1 MDEKFVD
8 YYKVL
13 DIDINASAE
22 IIRITYLQLAK
33 KNHPDQ
39 GGNAEK
45 FQLISEAY
53 ECLYNKNNRKS
64 YDLKYLKKNYDDLK
78 EDEFIKFRNEFKE
91 FEQMNK
97 KSLSKEELHNL
108 NKTLQDNQ
116 LTCNIDMKQN
126 VNDIKQNVN
135 DMKQNVNDMKQR
147 LNDISIERDN
157 QDIEL
162 KDDSIKNVLELNNLD
177 INDIYEYN
185 NHITFTE
192 NICDGG
198 GGGGDRGVGGGGGD
212 RGVGGGG
219 GGGGGD
225 RGVGGGCSNNTN
237 IVNLG
242 TIDLLCNN
250 INKNYSLIT
259 VDENTFGSNS
269 LYTCIDEFDANN
281 KINKTD
287 IINKVDKFKEL
298 KINKKATAKLTSD
311 KIEEYIMNRKKE
323 EEEIIK
329 NFDCITKKISK

>member
-22 IIRITYLQLAK
+22 IIRNTYLQLAK

-64 YDLKYLKKNYDDLK
+64 YDLKYLKKSYDDLK
-78 EDEFIKFRNEFKE
+78 EDEFIKFRSEFKE

-97 KSLSKEELHNL
+97 KSLSKEELDNL
-108 NKTLQDNQ
+108 TKSLQDQ
-116 LTCNIDMKQN
+116 QGTSNID
-126 VNDIKQNVN
+126 I
-135 DMKQNVNDMKQR
+135 KQR

-162 KDDSIKNVLELNNLD
+162 KDDTIKNILELNNLD
-177 INDIYEYN
+177 INDVYEYN
-185 NHITFTE
+185 YE
-192 NICDGG
+192 SCDG
-198 GGGGDRGVGGGGGD
+198 D
-212 RGVGGGG
+212 
-219 GGGGGD
+219 
-225 RGVGGGCSNNTN
+225 SNTN
-237 IVNLG
+237 IINLG

-269 LYTCIDEFDANN
+269 LYTCIDEFDASN
-281 KINKTD
+281 KINKTET
-287 IINKVDKFKEL
+287 VDKIDKLKEW
-298 KINKKATAKLTSD
+298 KINKKASSKLTSD

>member
-1 MDEKFVD
+1 MDVKFVD

-108 NKTLQDNQ
+108 NKTPQNNQD
-116 LTCNIDMKQN
+116 TSNID
-126 VNDIKQNVN
+126 I
-135 DMKQNVNDMKQR
+135 KQR

-185 NHITFTE
+185 NHIAFTGSTP
-192 NICDGG
+192 NPD
-198 GGGGDRGVGGGGGD
+198 
-212 RGVGGGG
+212 
-219 GGGGGD
+219 
-225 RGVGGGCSNNTN
+225 SNN
-237 IVNLG
+237 IINLG

-269 LYTCIDEFDANN
+269 FGSNSLYTCIDEFDANN
-281 KINKTD
+281 KINKADT
-287 IINKVDKFKEL
+287 INKIDKFKEL
-298 KINKKATAKLTSD
+298 KINKKATSKLTSD

-329 NFDCITKKISK
+329 NFECITKKISK

>member
-1 MDEKFVD
+1 MNDNFVD

-13 DIDINASAE
+13 DIDINASVE
-22 IIRITYLQLAK
+22 LIRISYLQLAK

-45 FQLISEAY
+45 FQLICEAY
-53 ECLYNKNNRKS
+53 ECLYNKNSRKS

-78 EDEFIKFRNEFKE
+78 EDEFVKFRSEFKE

-97 KSLSKEELHNL
+97 KSLSKDELDNL
-108 NKTLQDNQ
+108 TKQLQDPS
-116 LTCNIDMKQN
+116 THAYGTTSID
-126 VNDIKQNVN
+126 I
-135 DMKQNVNDMKQR
+135 KQR

-185 NHITFTE
+185 HHSTFIE
-192 NICDGG
+192 GS
-198 GGGGDRGVGGGGGD
+198 
-212 RGVGGGG
+212 
-219 GGGGGD
+219 
-225 RGVGGGCSNNTN
+225 SNDNTN
-237 IVNLG
+237 IINLG
-242 TIDLLCNN
+242 TFDLLCSNL
-250 INKNYSLIT
+250 NKNYSLIAER
-259 VDENTFGSNS
+259 VEENSNS

-281 KINKTD
+281 KIDKTD
-287 IINKVDKFKEL
+287 TFNKIDKLKEWKINKV
-298 KINKKATAKLTSD
+298 ATSKLTSD

>member
-108 NKTLQDNQ
+108 NKTLQNNQ
-116 LTCNIDMKQN
+116 DTSNID
-126 VNDIKQNVN
+126 I
-135 DMKQNVNDMKQR
+135 KQR

-185 NHITFTE
+185 NHIAFT
-192 NICDGG
+192 G
-198 GGGGDRGVGGGGGD
+198 
-212 RGVGGGG
+212 
-219 GGGGGD
+219 
-225 RGVGGGCSNNTN
+225 SNNGTDTN
-237 IVNLG
+237 TNNIINLG

-281 KINKTD
+281 KINKADT
-287 IINKVDKFKEL
+287 INKIDKFKEL
-298 KINKKATAKLTSD
+298 KINKKATSKLTSD

-329 NFDCITKKISK
+329 NFECITKKISK

>member
-1 MDEKFVD
+1 MNDNFVD

-13 DIDINASAE
+13 EIDINASVE
-22 IIRITYLQLAK
+22 IIRISYLQLAK

-45 FQLISEAY
+45 FQLICEAY
-53 ECLYNKNNRKS
+53 ECLYNKNSRKS

-78 EDEFIKFRNEFKE
+78 EDEFVKFRSEFKE

-97 KSLSKEELHNL
+97 KSLSKDELDNL
-108 NKTLQDNQ
+108 TKQLQPQSDPS
-116 LTCNIDMKQN
+116 THAYGTTSID
-126 VNDIKQNVN
+126 I
-135 DMKQNVNDMKQR
+135 KQR

-177 INDIYEYN
+177 INDIYEYSLGLE
-185 NHITFTE
+185 HSTFIE
-192 NICDGG
+192 GS
-198 GGGGDRGVGGGGGD
+198 
-212 RGVGGGG
+212 
-219 GGGGGD
+219 
-225 RGVGGGCSNNTN
+225 SNDKTN
-237 IVNLG
+237 IINLG
-242 TIDLLCNN
+242 TIDLLYSNF
-250 INKNYSLIT
+250 NKNYSLIAECT
-259 VDENTFGSNS
+259 EENSNS

-281 KINKTD
+281 KIDKMDTFNKID
-287 IINKVDKFKEL
+287 KLKEWKINKV
-298 KINKKATAKLTSD
+298 ATSKLTSD